1 MNDKDDYNFTR
12 ISIRISK
19 KDYWDL
25 KEALV
30 KNQISMHDAILK
42 GLNNLLTLNLNLT
55 LKVTKQ

>member
-1 MNDKDDYNFTR
+1 LNDKDDYNFTR

-30 KNQISMHDAILK
+30 KNQLTMHSAIIK
-42 GLNNLLTLNLNLT
+42 GLNNLLNLNLT
-55 LKVTKQ
+55 LKVTKE